1 MLHDLDLGLLQYL
14 NSFAHKSVILDKA
27 IVGFSLTNV
36 HLLKGVPLVA
46 CLWWLWFS
54 VPPVESFKRRRCV
67 VASFAGAFLAVAVA
81 RVVQNM
87 SPERPRPLHNPD
99 LDIIKPFGVTDNVLA
114 DYSSF
119 PSDTTALLLALVTGI
134 WLASRPLG
142 VVAFLWAMAFGA
154 IPRIY
159 AGFHYPSDILGGMVI
174 GILSTLVV
182 AWSPAGTLLSKVAFE
197 IRRRHRGLF
206 YAAAFI
212 LSYQVAMIFEEI
224 RRIGT
229 ALFKVF

>member
-14 NSFAHKSVILDKA
+14 NSFAHKFVILDKA

-36 HLLKGVPLVA
+36 HLLKGVPLIA

-54 VPPVESFKRRRCV
+54 VPPEESSKRRRCV
-67 VASFAGAFLAVAVA
+67 VASFAGAFLAVASA
-81 RVVQNM
+81 RVIQNM
-87 SPERPRPLHNPD
+87 GPERPRPLYNPD

-142 VVAFLWAMAFGA
+142 VIAFLWAMAFGA

-159 AGFHYPSDILGGMVI
+159 AGFHYRFSTEAGKEMGRKI
-174 GILSTLVV
+174 GEL
-182 AWSPAGTLLSKVAFE
+182 
-197 IRRRHRGLF
+197 
-206 YAAAFI
+206 AAAT
-212 LSYQVAMIFEEI
+212 LMRGAVADAQQK
-224 RRIGT
+224 R
-229 ALFKVF
+229 